1 MEEDFF
7 FKKIIKKYNNY
18 SEIEFL
24 KKMAPAGLEDYEEII
39 IDKYCKK
46 EGHTLVIGCGA
57 GRESFALSE
66 KKLNVTGIDI
76 VEKLASICHNE
87 GKEKNIKANF
97 LTMNGFCLGFKKE
110 SFDYII
116 LFGQLISL
124 IPSRENRIN
133 TLKEC
138 KRVLKDNGLIIF
150 TTHSR
155 ERNLKE
161 KLKWKIINFVR
172 KINSGKLQEGD
183 KWVTAISGYNLSEE
197 KIFMHM
203 YTPQEA
209 LKDIKLSGLRMIEYR
224 SATEIVNNINCPSIR
239 ESDKYIIYIAK
250 KMSEV

>member
-1 MEEDFF
+1 MEEDFLF
-7 FKKIIKKYNNY
+7 QKIIKKYNNY

-66 KKLNVTGIDI
+66 KQLKVTGIDL
-76 VEKLASICHNE
+76 VEKLVSICHNE
-87 GKEKNIKANF
+87 GKEKNIKADF
-97 LTMNGFCLGFKKE
+97 LTMNGSCLGFKKE
-110 SFDYII
+110 SFDYVI

-124 IPSRENRIN
+124 IPFRENRIN

-138 KRVLKDNGLIIF
+138 KRVLKDNGILIL

-161 KLKWKIINFVR
+161 KLKWRIINFIR
-172 KINSGKLQEGD
+172 KIIASGKLQEGD
-183 KWVTAISGYNLSEE
+183 KWVAAISGYNLSEE
-197 KIFMHM
+197 KIFMHI
-203 YTPQEA
+203 YTQEEA
-209 LKDIKLSGLRMIEYR
+209 LNDIKLAGLKVIEYR
-224 SATEIVNNINCPSIR
+224 SATEIVNNINCPSVR
-239 ESDKYIIYIAK
+239 EGDKYIIYIAGK
-250 KMSEV
+250 GRE